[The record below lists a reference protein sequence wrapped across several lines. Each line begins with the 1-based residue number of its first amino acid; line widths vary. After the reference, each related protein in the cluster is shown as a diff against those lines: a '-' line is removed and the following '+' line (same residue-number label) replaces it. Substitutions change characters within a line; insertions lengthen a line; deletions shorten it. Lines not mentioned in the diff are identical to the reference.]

1 MDPLIIIASIIG
13 DKNLV
18 AQLITAGA
26 NIECKDNGGNTP
38 IIIASTNGHQEVV
51 DLLIK
56 AGANIECKNISG
68 NTPIII
74 ASIKG
79 HQEVVDLLIKAG
91 ANIECKGNGGNTPII
106 FASINGHQEVVDL
119 LIKAG
124 ANIEC
129 KDNDG
134 NTPIIIASINGHQ
147 EVVDLLI
154 KAGANIECKDND
166 GNTPIIFASING
178 HQEVVDLLIKA
189 GANIE
194 CKGNGGNTPII
205 FASIIGHQ
213 EVVDLLIKAGANIEC
228 KGNGGNTPIIIA
240 SINGH
245 QEVVDLLIK
254 AGANIECKDNDG
266 NTPIIIASINGHQE
280 VVDLLI
286 QAGADI
292 ECKDNGGNTPII
304 IASIKGHQEVV
315 DLLIKAGANI
325 EHTNNEGRTPFGC
338 VSIEGHKE
346 VVDLLIKAGANIE
359 CIDNGGN
366 TPIIIAST
374 NEHQE
379 VVDLLIKAGANIE
392 CKDNDGHT
400 PIIIASINGHQEVV
414 DLLIKAGANIE
425 CKDNGGNTPIIITSI
440 NGHQEVVDLLIK
452 AGANIECK
460 DNRGNTPII
469 IASTEGHKDVVD
481 LLVKADAIIEVSNYE
496 NDTPIVCAAK
506 WGNVEIVDVLLKAGA
521 CSRSSSCGSILNT
534 GATFGQRR
542 VVEYLLRL
550 EMSLEIRDLKG
561 NTPLQNAI
569 IKGHLSVVQLLIRS
583 GADTSTSHP
592 SSESIIYS
600 AASCGHAD
608 IVKYL
613 GSRGAQKLLDLPNA
627 SGWSPIAKAVS
638 GGHFRTVRQLHQLG
652 ADMNCS
658 VNGKG
663 LLHLAAESGCLDIYQ
678 YLIIAGLDCKR
689 PNIHGLKAYECFP
702 FQSKLNYQASN
713 RLGHSCEQSLSY
725 VMSRLNEQYAT
736 PAYRYKLSELSGAL
750 GLGSVNII
758 EGGVSET
765 IMRFVREKEVVK
777 GSELCGSSAEG
788 TKVQLP
794 DEMDFLRLVHSNHL
808 SRNEMV
814 DNLHGYKYIQIRKI
828 KNRFLSSKVLH
839 EIESQTLE
847 SSAKA
852 QESKKSGEIRLRAV
866 AGGGGASV
874 PMTIRWPDDK
884 PSKRIVSDHIVTTL
898 RVDDWPDDWQDDW
911 SDNALQNGESESE
924 VTADVCVYQRT
935 GCILSQADVRR
946 GLASVPVTIKR
957 LENISSS
964 LLISVDIVPIFHV
977 DDWPDD
983 AIKKTWKMDEDTLR
997 KSGYRLVLKPP
1008 HKDSEY
1014 GRLLPEEDRERM
1026 LRISF
1031 SHLEPA
1037 TIAPLDPRIKDAYI
1051 TAKCLRSPMAC
1062 GVVIKDTNG
1071 VIHFVSHFLTSYLLK
1086 TVFLHNID
1094 DFLETNRSLPEMVY
1108 IIYSQLE
1115 DYLGKGN
1122 LPFYWQPSVN
1132 LLEGLKL
1139 NIAKSHQVA
1148 KLMKAIV
1155 GRMSRL
1161 ERGDENHG
1169 DDAREDGPGIEAAD
1183 DEPDIGCYIVE
1194 LE

>member
-1 MDPLIIIASIIG
+1 M
-13 DKNLV
+13 
-18 AQLITAGA
+18 
-26 NIECKDNGGNTP
+26 
-38 IIIASTNGHQEVV
+38 
-51 DLLIK
+51 
-56 AGANIECKNISG
+56 
-68 NTPIII
+68 
-74 ASIKG
+74 
-79 HQEVVDLLIKAG
+79 
-91 ANIECKGNGGNTPII
+91 
-106 FASINGHQEVVDL
+106 
-119 LIKAG
+119 
-124 ANIEC
+124 
-129 KDNDG
+129 
-134 NTPIIIASINGHQ
+134 
-147 EVVDLLI
+147 
-154 KAGANIECKDND
+154 
-166 GNTPIIFASING
+166 
-178 HQEVVDLLIKA
+178 
-189 GANIE
+189 
-194 CKGNGGNTPII
+194 
-205 FASIIGHQ
+205 
-213 EVVDLLIKAGANIEC
+213 
-228 KGNGGNTPIIIA
+228 
-240 SINGH
+240 
-245 QEVVDLLIK
+245 
-254 AGANIECKDNDG
+254 
-266 NTPIIIASINGHQE
+266 
-280 VVDLLI
+280 
-286 QAGADI
+286 
-292 ECKDNGGNTPII
+292 
-304 IASIKGHQEVV
+304 
-315 DLLIKAGANI
+315 
-325 EHTNNEGRTPFGC
+325 
-338 VSIEGHKE
+338 
-346 VVDLLIKAGANIE
+346 
-359 CIDNGGN
+359 
-366 TPIIIAST
+366 
-374 NEHQE
+374 
-379 VVDLLIKAGANIE
+379 
-392 CKDNDGHT
+392 
-400 PIIIASINGHQEVV
+400 
-414 DLLIKAGANIE
+414 
-425 CKDNGGNTPIIITSI
+425 
-440 NGHQEVVDLLIK
+440 
-452 AGANIECK
+452 
-460 DNRGNTPII
+460 
-469 IASTEGHKDVVD
+469 VD
-481 LLVKADAIIEVSNYE
+481 LLVKAGAFIEISNYE

-506 WGNVEIVDVLLKAGA
+506 WGNVEIVDVLLKEGA
-521 CSRSSSCGSILNT
+521 CSRSSSHGLILNI
-534 GATFGQRR
+534 GATFGRRR
-542 VVEYLLRL
+542 VVEYILRRG
-550 EMSLEIRDLKG
+550 MSLESRDLKG

-583 GADTSTSHP
+583 GADTSTSNF

-608 IVKYL
+608 MVKYL

-713 RLGHSCEQSLSY
+713 RLGHSSEQSLSY

-736 PAYRYKLSELSGAL
+736 PAYRYKLSELSGVL

-765 IMRFVREKEVVK
+765 IMGFVREKEVVK

-794 DEMDFLRLVHSNHL
+794 DEMDFLRLVSANHL

-814 DNLHGYKYIQIRKI
+814 DTLHGYKYIQTSTI
-828 KNRFLSSKVLH
+828 KNRFLSSKALH
-839 EIESQTLE
+839 ESASQNLE

-852 QESKKSGEIRLRAV
+852 QESKKSGEILLQAV

-874 PMTIRWPDDK
+874 PVTIRWPDDK
-884 PSKRIVSDHIVTTL
+884 PLKRIVSDHIVTTL
-898 RVDDWPDDWQDDW
+898 PVDDWPDDWQDDW
-911 SDNALQNGESESE
+911 SNYALQKGESESE

-935 GCILSQADVRR
+935 GCILSQVDARR

-983 AIKKTWKMDEDTLR
+983 AIKKTWRMDEDTLR

-1031 SHLEPA
+1031 SHLEPV

-1108 IIYSQLE
+1108 IIYSKLE
-1115 DYLGKGN
+1115 EYLGKGN

-1161 ERGDENHG
+1161 ERVDENHG

-1183 DEPDIGCYIVE
+1183 DEPDIGCYIVK

>member
-1 MDPLIIIASIIG
+1 MDSLIIASIIG
-13 DKNLV
+13 DK
-18 AQLITAGA
+18 
-26 NIECKDNGGNTP
+26 
-38 IIIASTNGHQEVV
+38 EVV
-51 DLLIK
+51 DLLMK
-56 AGANIECKNISG
+56 AGANIECKY
-68 NTPIII
+68 
-74 ASIKG
+74 
-79 HQEVVDLLIKAG
+79 
-91 ANIECKGNGGNTPII
+91 NG
-106 FASINGHQEVVDL
+106 
-119 LIKAG
+119 
-124 ANIEC
+124 
-129 KDNDG
+129 G

-147 EVVDLLI
+147 EVVVILI
-154 KAGANIECKDND
+154 KAGANIEHTND
-166 GNTPIIFASING
+166 EGRTPIGCVSIKG
-178 HQEVVDLLIKA
+178 HKEVVDLLIKA

-194 CKGNGGNTPII
+194 CKY
-205 FASIIGHQ
+205 
-213 EVVDLLIKAGANIEC
+213 
-228 KGNGGNTPIIIA
+228 NGGNTPIIIA

-254 AGANIECKDNDG
+254 AGANIE
-266 NTPIIIASINGHQE
+266 
-280 VVDLLI
+280 
-286 QAGADI
+286 
-292 ECKDNGGNTPII
+292 
-304 IASIKGHQEVV
+304 
-315 DLLIKAGANI
+315 
-325 EHTNNEGRTPFGC
+325 HTNDEGRTPIGC
-338 VSIEGHKE
+338 VSIKGHKE

-359 CIDNGGN
+359 CKDNGGC
-366 TPIIIAST
+366 TPIIIASIRG
-374 NEHQE
+374 HQE
-379 VVDLLIKAGANIE
+379 VVDLLIKAGADIE
-392 CKDNDGHT
+392 CKENGGNT
-400 PIIIASINGHQEVV
+400 PIIIASILGQKEVV
-414 DLLIKAGANIE
+414 NLLIKAGANIE
-425 CKDNGGNTPIIITSI
+425 CKDNGGNTPIIIASTNGHKEVVDLLIKAGADIEYKDNCGNIPIIIASI
-440 NGHQEVVDLLIK
+440 NGHQEVVDLLINAGANIECNNNGGNTPIIIASTNGHQEVVDLLIK
-452 AGANIECK
+452 AGADIECK
-460 DNRGNTPII
+460 DNGGNTPII
-469 IASTEGHKDVVD
+469 IASANGHQEVVDLLIKAGADIEYKDNHGNIPIIIASTNGHQEVVDLLIKAGADIECNNNSGSTPIIIASIKGHREVVDLLIKAGADIECKENGGNTPIIIASILGHKEVVDLLIKAGADIECVDNGGNTPIAIALGEGHKDIVD
-481 LLVKADAIIEVSNYE
+481 LLIKADAIIEGSYFQI
-496 NDTPIVCAAK
+496 DTPIVIAAK
-506 WGNVEIVDVLLKAGA
+506 LGYVDILDVLLKEGA
-521 CSRSSSCGSILNT
+521 CSSNFRYGSILNI

-542 VVEYLLRL
+542 VVEYLLRRG
-550 EMSLEIRDLKG
+550 MSLEIRDSKG

-569 IKGHLSVVQLLIRS
+569 IKGHFSVVQFLIRS
-583 GADTSTSHP
+583 GADTHP

-613 GSRGAQKLLDLPNA
+613 GSRDARKLLDLPNA

-689 PNIHGLKAYECFP
+689 LNFNGLKAYECFP

-713 RLGHSCEQSLSY
+713 RLGHSSEQSLSF

-736 PAYRYKLSELSGAL
+736 PAYGYKLSELSGVL

-765 IMRFVREKEVVK
+765 IMRFVREKEVVE
-777 GSELCGSSAEG
+777 GLELCGSSAEG

-794 DEMDFLRLVHSNHL
+794 DEMDFLRLVNANPL

-814 DNLHGYKYIQIRKI
+814 DTLHGYKYMQARQIK
-828 KNRFLSSKVLH
+828 KRFLSSKSLH
-839 EIESQTLE
+839 EYESQNLE

-852 QESKKSGEIRLRAV
+852 QESKKSGEILLQAV
-866 AGGGGASV
+866 AGGGSASV
-874 PMTIRWPDDK
+874 PVTIRWPDDK

-898 RVDDWPDDWQDDW
+898 PVNDWPDDWQDDW
-911 SDNALQNGESESE
+911 SDYALQKGESESE
-924 VTADVCVYQRT
+924 VTADVCAYQRT
-935 GCILSQADVRR
+935 GYTLSQADARR
-946 GLASVPVTIKR
+946 GWASIPVTIRR
-957 LENISSS
+957 LEHISSS

-983 AIKKTWKMDEDTLR
+983 AIKKTWRMDEDTLK

-1031 SHLEPA
+1031 SHLEPV

-1062 GVVIKDTNG
+1062 GVVIRDTDG
-1071 VIHFVSHFLTSYLLK
+1071 VIHFVIHFLTSYLLK

-1115 DYLGKGN
+1115 EYLGKGN

-1132 LLEGLKL
+1132 LLK
-1139 NIAKSHQVA
+1139 V
-1148 KLMKAIV
+1148 
-1155 GRMSRL
+1155 
-1161 ERGDENHG
+1161 
-1169 DDAREDGPGIEAAD
+1169 
-1183 DEPDIGCYIVE
+1183 
-1194 LE
+1194 